1 MWRLRLDTSALSRSA
16 HRSYVCWL
24 AFAVVSCSAGPHAAP
39 KPLATSTTPQL
50 ATENDTSRRVAISA
64 TAASNTTAP
73 APSPPQRPAY
83 DLTADRTA
91 RIELAKTELGPRAP
105 VELVD
110 PIFVVAGGGAHRAA
124 TLQQPIAL
132 IRNALAAYTNHRF
145 TIAPTV
151 AISIYLFPDLGSYH
165 AYCQKHYDKPCISRF
180 GFYEPSERKMVMNGA
195 GGTLTHELVH
205 PMVEADFPDA
215 PTWLNEGIAS
225 LFEQPIIPKPGEI
238 HGGKNWRYPRL
249 RSALGST
256 GQGLEA
262 RPSGIIGMSND
273 VFRGANEDLHYA
285 AARYLCQ
292 WLDERNQLWS
302 FYQHF
307 RDHFAEDASGAKS
320 FEAVTG
326 LTPENANDPWTRWV
340 RAL

>member
-1 MWRLRLDTSALSRSA
+1 MLRVRLGNSTLRRSVHGALGYS
-16 HRSYVCWL
+16 L
-24 AFAVVSCSAGPHAAP
+24 TAVGILSCSAQPRSSV
-39 KPLATSTTPQL
+39 KQLPLATTSPSSTARSSTP
-50 ATENDTSRRVAISA
+50 EVAIGPSPA
-64 TAASNTTAP
+64 STAVAPPPAAP
-73 APSPPQRPAY
+73 AYKLS
-83 DLTADRTA
+83 DDRTA

-110 PIFVVAGGGAHRAA
+110 PIFVIAGGGAHRAA

-145 TIAPTV
+145 ATAPTG

-165 AYCQKHYDKPCISRF
+165 AYCQQHYGAPCISRF

-205 PMVEADFPDA
+205 PMVEADFPLA

-238 HGGKNWRYPRL
+238 HGGKNWRHPRL
-249 RSALGST
+249 LGALGST
-256 GQGLEA
+256 GHGLEA
-262 RPSGIIGMSND
+262 RPSGIIGMTNE
-273 VFRGANEDLHYA
+273 VFRGTNEDLHYA

-292 WLDERNQLWS
+292 WLDERNQLWP

-320 FEAVTG
+320 FEAITG
-326 LTPENANDPWTRWV
+326 LTPENANAPWTRWV